1 MIRDTFDAIV
11 HNLNVRQNLS
21 LLKQELKNENNK
33 HALLFY
39 IGNQYDRMFIQ
50 LLDHDDP
57 KVRKNAAL
65 VMGELGKNE
74 FLKPLYHAYLREVK
88 LFVKSSYLNAI
99 KELDYR
105 ELLPEL
111 KKRLEQLSQLEIS
124 EENKKHYQEEMRAL
138 SDLVILMEGVKAH
151 KFRGLNRPAEVILLT
166 NRNHI
171 SVTMEKLP
179 KTARAR
185 AFNAGIQVKAP
196 SLEEI
201 LPIRTYSELL
211 FLIDGMKS
219 CAIDVKAAAKTVTES
234 SLLSFLKERHEGT
247 CPFYFRIELK
257 TKMEAAKKAA
267 FAKKLGA
274 AIEQATGRNLINS
287 TSHYEVELRFVENK
301 EGNFNILVKLYTIK
315 DDRFAYRKEAVASS
329 IRPVN
334 AALAVALTAQYQK
347 EEAQILDPFC
357 GVGTMLIER
366 HKNVKA
372 NTMYGVDIYG
382 ESIKKARENAEEARQ
397 IIHFINRDFFD
408 FTHEYLFD
416 EVITD
421 MPFALGKVGEEEIK
435 QIYIQFFKK
444 IKTHLAEDA
453 VLILYSHNKGFVR
466 KYAPANGFEVIE
478 EFEISMKEGT
488 YVFVLKEK

>member
-11 HNLNVRQNLS
+11 NNLNVRQNLS
-21 LLKQELKNENNK
+21 LLKQELKEENKK

-39 IGNQYDRMFIQ
+39 IGNQYNRMFIK
-50 LLDHDDP
+50 LLEHDDP

-65 VMGELGKNE
+65 VMGELGKDD

-105 ELLPEL
+105 ELMPAL
-111 KKRLEQLSQLEIS
+111 KERLEELSKIEIS

-151 KFRGLNRPAEVILLT
+151 KFRGLTYPAEVILLT

-171 SVTMEKLP
+171 SVTMEQLP
-179 KTARAR
+179 KTVRAR
-185 AFNAGIQVKAP
+185 IFNAGVQVKAS

-201 LPIRTYSELL
+201 IPIRTYAELL

-219 CAIDVKAAAKTVTES
+219 CTMDAEAAAKIIAES
-234 SLLSFLKERHEGT
+234 SLLSFLKKRHEGKF
-247 CPFYFRIELK
+247 PFYFRIELK
-257 TKMEAAKKAA
+257 TKMEAAKKVA

-274 AIEQATGRNLINS
+274 AIEQATGRALINS
-287 TSHYEVELRFVENK
+287 TSHYEIELRFVENK

-315 DDRFAYRKEAVASS
+315 EERFSYRKETVASS

-334 AALAVALTAQYQK
+334 AALTAALTAKYQK
-347 EEAQILDPFC
+347 EGAQVLDPFC

-366 HKNVKA
+366 HKNKKA
-372 NTMYGVDIYG
+372 NTMYGIDIFG
-382 ESIKKARENAEEARQ
+382 DSIRKARDNAEEAHQ

-421 MPFALGKVGEEEIK
+421 MPFAMGKVKEEEIK
-435 QIYIQFFKK
+435 QIYIQFFQK
-444 IKTHLAEDA
+444 IKIHLTEDA
-453 VLILYSHNKGFVR
+453 VLILYSHNKGLVR